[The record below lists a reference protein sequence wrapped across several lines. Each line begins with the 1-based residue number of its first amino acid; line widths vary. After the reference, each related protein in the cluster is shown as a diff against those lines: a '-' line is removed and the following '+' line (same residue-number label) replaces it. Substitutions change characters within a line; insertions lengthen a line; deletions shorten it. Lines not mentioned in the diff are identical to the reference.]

1 METKLM
7 GGLRTKARLDI
18 VKNLGAVFRRVGVF
32 WPDDFQNCLPSEM
45 FSYGVPYEASK
56 TYRIMKT
63 EFERERC
70 VAIME
75 AHRQGLRGY

>member
-1 METKLM
+1 MEIKFI
-7 GGLRTKARLDI
+7 GGLRTRAHLGI
-18 VKNLGAVFRRVGVF
+18 VKNLGAMFRRVAAF
-32 WPDDFQNCLPSEM
+32 RPDDFQNCLPSEM

-70 VAIME
+70 VAVME
-75 AHRQGLRGY
+75 AHRQGLRGF

>member
-1 METKLM
+1 MEIKFM
-7 GGLRTKARLDI
+7 GGLRTRARLGI
-18 VKNLGAVFRRVGVF
+18 VKNLGAVFRRVAAF
-32 WPDDFQNCLPSEM
+32 RPDDFQNCLPSEM

-70 VAIME
+70 VAVME
-75 AHRQGLRGY
+75 AHRQGLRGF